1 MGKSSSPDQLAKK
14 LMATADALGSN
25 KAAIE
30 RTAFVTKTVFQ
41 TALRNE
47 GVTGTTPVSR
57 RVKARYDVKG
67 TQNASAI
74 VRYTGPAH
82 ILNNP
87 TRSHGIVSRKSGG
100 SRRSRS
106 RRESGVGTRGAI
118 LVNGQP
124 KAYARHPGTRGL
136 GFFQRAKATS
146 VKVVPHEY
154 RKAGIQEPLRRIFR

>member
-14 LMATADALGSN
+14 FIAAADALGSN

-30 RTAFVTKTVFQ
+30 RTAMVTKTVFL

-106 RRESGVGTRGAI
+106 GRESGVGTRGAI

-136 GFFQRAKATS
+136 GFFQRAKPVAA
-146 VKVVPHEY
+146 KIAPHEY